1 MGILQ
6 ARILEW
12 VVMPSSRGSFQP
24 RSPTLQEDSLPSEP
38 SVKPKNTGVG
48 SLSLL
53 QGIFLIQELNLGC
66 FLAYLAKIKWWFRRK
81 ASVYNVGDLV
91 FDPWVWK
98 FPGEGNGNP
107 LQYSCL
113 EKSHGWRSLVS
124 MGSQRVG
131 HDWATSLFFFFSFS
145 PAFQADSLPAEL
157 PGIPSPHVT
166 LGPDNLSI
174 VGFI

>member
-1 MGILQ
+1 MDC
-6 ARILEW
+6 
-12 VVMPSSRGSFQP
+12 
-24 RSPTLQEDSLPSEP
+24 SPPGYSVYGDSPG
-38 SVKPKNTGVG
+38 KNTGVG
-48 SLSLL
+48 SHFLL
-53 QGIFLIQELNLGC
+53 KGNFLMQGLNLGC

-131 HDWATSLFFFFSFS
+131 HD
-145 PAFQADSLPAEL
+145 
-157 PGIPSPHVT
+157 
-166 LGPDNLSI
+166 
-174 VGFI
+174 

>member
-1 MGILQ
+1 
-6 ARILEW
+6 
-12 VVMPSSRGSFQP
+12 MPSSRGSFQP

-66 FLAYLAKIKWWFRRK
+66 FLSYLAKIKWWFRRK

-113 EKSHGWRSLVS
+113 EKSHGWRSLVQATVHGVTKS
-124 MGSQRVG
+124 
-131 HDWATSLFFFFSFS
+131 WAQLSDFTSLHFKFSLLDPLS
-145 PAFQADSLPAEL
+145 SLVSL
-157 PGIPSPHVT
+157 
-166 LGPDNLSI
+166 LLLSSM
-174 VGFI
+174 